1 MRTLRV
7 SLAFVV
13 GFFAAIPQAQARPR
27 LWWVAAGTG
36 GTPEI
41 RLDGTSYPRTNL
53 LGAGGGFLLE
63 HGTKTTR
70 LEYGLIASE
79 FGYHTDFNATAGSA
93 DSDHFVWRLNVPMT
107 AKLQLGKAL
116 HFQLGGAYSAWL
128 GQVRD
133 YDPSGAKTYSS
144 LASQGLKDGT
154 WSALVGLGFARP
166 IRGKGQCRV
175 DFRYMHALSE
185 QLTSDYRAAHS
196 DSSLFAHEFSV
207 LIGVGF

>member
-1 MRTLRV
+1 M
-7 SLAFVV
+7 SLILLLGLFA
-13 GFFAAIPQAQARPR
+13 GFPAAHARPR
-27 LWWVAAGTG
+27 VWWVATGTG

-41 RLDGTSYPRTNL
+41 RLSGTSYPRTNL
-53 LGAGGGFLLE
+53 MGGGGGFLLE
-63 HGTKTTR
+63 HGTKSTR

-79 FGYHTDFNATAGSA
+79 FAYHTDFNATAGTQDA
-93 DSDHFVWRLNVPMT
+93 DHFAWRVNVPVS
-107 AKLQLGKAL
+107 AKFQLGKTL

-154 WSALVGLGFARP
+154 WSALVGLGFSRP
-166 IRGKGQCRV
+166 LRGKGQYRV
-175 DFRYMHALSE
+175 DFRYSHALNE
-185 QLTSDYRAAHS
+185 QLTSDYRAAHP
-196 DSSLFAHEFSV
+196 DSSLLAHEFSL